1 MCHLIRV
8 SHWSVNDLG
17 PLKHDI
23 TFCNIDTPPLL
34 LTHSYK
40 IHCHGD
46 VDSINFLVVSTLS
59 DAHVFPPPP
68 PPHCAT
74 VDDASLE
81 GEESAT
87 DWSESSET
95 DQ

>member
-1 MCHLIRV
+1 M
-8 SHWSVNDLG
+8 G

-23 TFCNIDTPPLL
+23 MFCNIDTPPLL

-40 IHCHGD
+40 IHGD
-46 VDSINFLVVSTLS
+46 VDSINCLVCSTPS
-59 DAHVFPPPP
+59 NAHLPPPP
-68 PPHCAT
+68 HTHCAT

-95 DQ
+95 DQSNYSSDSDLEHYSIL